1 MSNAANRIE
10 LVNNNS
16 ENQRITRFCVLDDL
30 QFVVIRLEL
39 LHAISN
45 MQLVVFQIRADRY
58 NALATSITDLKR

>member
-45 MQLVVFQIRADRY
+45 MQLVFQIRADRY